1 MACLIEE
8 TVSTQALM
16 RGGSPEKENPSMWVG
31 VAYALGGAGGGE
43 GAGGLTGMLLPFA
56 MVFAII
62 YFLMIRPQQK
72 KQADHRKMLE
82 SMAPGDQVMT
92 SGGIYGTISKIR
104 EDKVWVEIAEN
115 VRIRVQKANIS
126 ALVGRGGGAK
136 PKEIGGNG
144 GSNDEDDDE

>member
-1 MACLIEE
+1 
-8 TVSTQALM
+8 
-16 RGGSPEKENPSMWVG
+16 MWVG
-31 VAYALGGAGGGE
+31 VAYALGGAGGGGQ

-92 SGGIYGTISKIR
+92 SGGIFGTISKIR
-104 EDKVWVEIAEN
+104 EDKVWVEVAEN
-115 VRIRVQKANIS
+115 VRIRVQKANIA
-126 ALVGRGGGAK
+126 ALVGRGGAK
-136 PKEIGGNG
+136 SKQIEGNG
-144 GSNDEDDDE
+144 GSKDEDDD